1 MRKLMALTFVFT
13 FILSNTKEFAAI
25 APLSGKMFVQA
36 ASVDNSY
43 VELR

>member
-25 APLSGKMFVQA
+25 APPSGKMFVQA
-36 ASVDNSY
+36 ASVHSSY